1 MFPSHR
7 WKFISVLLVKF
18 DRVLVIQKR
27 YLVSHKLLAVVTKL
41 LKRLL
46 FVKPRCIEKT
56 MEEEGVSIKTKRL
69 GFEMCKDSIGGVWSE
84 IDEDQFQITRLRY
97 GTQYMC
103 YDSYL
108 AVPTLQHP
116 GVQRFLL
123 LKRVVHAIPGCYST
137 YAMIWKTLSY
147 LPHADV
153 TVL

>member
-27 YLVSHKLLAVVTKL
+27 YIVSHKLLAAVTKL

-56 MEEEGVSIKTKRL
+56 MEEENVSIKTKRL

-84 IDEDQFQITRLRY
+84 IDEEQFQITRLRY
-97 GTQYMC
+97 VVLRLVSRPIYMNINHILWLC
-103 YDSYL
+103 RHS
-108 AVPTLQHP
+108 
-116 GVQRFLL
+116 
-123 LKRVVHAIPGCYST
+123 
-137 YAMIWKTLSY
+137 
-147 LPHADV
+147 
-153 TVL
+153 